1 MSLGLVPIL
10 VQVLLQKCLGCN
22 VYEYCRSHTHLGYM
36 HHIRLYTHKRN
47 KKKEWQNK
55 EEYLQKREIPQYK

>member
-22 VYEYCRSHTHLGYM
+22 VYEYCKCDSIIQGEVITMMYTKA
-36 HHIRLYTHKRN
+36 LYLKV
-47 KKKEWQNK
+47 Q
-55 EEYLQKREIPQYK
+55 LVYKDISTD